1 MRFSWWSWKAIA
13 AIAFLMGLPMV
24 EQAKADSTSGITAG
38 SLSLLSA
45 IIDAAG
51 NS

>member
-1 MRFSWWSWKAIA
+1 MKWNWLGFKMLA
-13 AIAFLMGLPMV
+13 AVAFLMGLPLV
-24 EQAKADSTSGITAG
+24 EQAKASSGSGIVG
-38 SLSLLSA
+38 SSLSLVGS